1 MSGERTE
8 KPTGKRL
15 RDARRKGQLARS
27 RDVEAAAQLVAALVT
42 LGWVGPWILRGLAH
56 VIRLAFERMGQR
68 AHATLEPGDV
78 SMLAVNGSLM
88 VVAFA
93 GPVAVAAAVAT
104 VAAAAA
110 QGGWNV
116 APEALAPKW
125 DKLSPVNGFK
135 RLAPS
140 RAGLNLLKTMLGVT
154 LVAWVAWRIVAGVI
168 DGSPYFARLDP
179 VRAGGQAWTFVEQLL
194 RQAAIAIA
202 ALAALDYGIQRWQLM
217 KTLKM
222 TRQEVKDEL
231 RMQEGSP
238 EVRARLRRLQRDMV
252 RRRMMAAVPK
262 ATVVVTNPTHYAV
275 ALAYHRG
282 TMAAPVVVA
291 KGKNL
296 IAQRIREIAR
306 EHGVPIVEHKPLAQA
321 LYKTVE
327 IDQAIPA
334 DLFGAVAEI
343 LAYLIRL
350 KQIVL

>member
-1 MSGERTE
+1 MAGERTE
-8 KPTGKRL
+8 KPTSKRL

-27 RDVEAAAQLVAALVT
+27 RDVEAAAQLVAALVA
-42 LGWVGPWILRGLAH
+42 LGWLGPWIMRGLGH
-56 VIRLAFERMGQR
+56 VVRVAFERMGER
-68 AHATLEPGDV
+68 AHTALEPGDV
-78 SMLAVNGSLM
+78 ATLAVHGSLM

-93 GPVAVAAAVAT
+93 GPVAVAAAAAT

-116 APEALAPKW
+116 APEALVPKW
-125 DKLSPVNGFK
+125 DKLSPVNGLK
-135 RLAPS
+135 RLAPG
-140 RAGLNLLKTMLGVT
+140 RAGVNLLKTTLGVT
-154 LVAWVAWRIVAGVI
+154 LVAWIAWRIVSGVV
-168 DGSPYFARLDP
+168 DGSPYFSRLDP
-179 VRAGGQAWTFVEQLL
+179 VRAAGQAWGHAEQLL
-194 RQAAIAIA
+194 RQSAIAIG

-238 EVRARLRRLQRDMV
+238 EVRARVRRLQRDMV

-275 ALAYHRG
+275 ALAYQRG
-282 TMAAPVVVA
+282 AMAAPVVVA

-296 IAQRIREIAR
+296 VAQRIREIAR
-306 EHGVPIVEHKPLAQA
+306 EHGVPIVENKPLAQA
-321 LYKTVE
+321 LYKTVD
-327 IDQAIPA
+327 IDQAIPG
-334 DLFGAVAEI
+334 DLFGAVAEV